1 MPVNPKPGGR
11 TTRRHLV
18 ALLAAA
24 GAVGAALPGPA
35 RAQAYPTKPVRLIVP
50 FAAGGTTDIVS
61 RAIADALGRELGQPV
76 IVDNKGGGG
85 GSLGADMV
93 AKAAPDGYTIGMATV
108 STLATNP
115 ATNPKTPYDP
125 IRDFVPIV
133 NVANVPNVLTV
144 NPAVPAQDVKSFIA
158 LLKASPGKYSYA
170 SPGVGSISHLDGE
183 LFKALTGT
191 FMTHIPYR
199 GSGPALNDVLSGV
212 VQVQFDNLPSSMPHI
227 KGGKLRALAVA
238 APQRVEALPNVPT
251 FAEVG
256 LRDVNNMAWYGLV
269 APPNTPDDIVRKL
282 HDATAKVIAE
292 PAVKRRFAEVGAY
305 PDGGSSQQYATMIRN
320 ELALRKRIATER
332 KISLQE

>member
-1 MPVNPKPGGR
+1 MTLRPLL
-11 TTRRHLV
+11 TTLAV
-18 ALLAAA
+18 AATALAT
-24 GAVGAALPGPA
+24 PA
-35 RAQAYPTKPVRLIVP
+35 TAPAQAWPAKPIRLIVP

-93 AKAAPDGYTIGMATV
+93 AKAAPDGYTLGMATV

-115 ATNPKTPYDP
+115 ATNPRTPYDP

-133 NVANVPNVLTV
+133 NVVNVPNVVTV
-144 NPAVPAQDVKSFIA
+144 NPAVPAQDMKAFIA

-170 SPGVGSISHLDGE
+170 SSGVGSIGHLDGE
-183 LFKALTGT
+183 LFKSVTGT

-212 VQVQFDNLPSSMPHI
+212 VPVQFDNLPSSLPHVQA
-227 KGGKLRALAVA
+227 GKLRALAVA
-238 APQRVEALPNVPT
+238 APRRLEVLPNVPT
-251 FAEVG
+251 FAEAG
-256 LRDVNNMAWYGLV
+256 LREVNNMAWYGLV
-269 APPNTPDDIVRKL
+269 APAKTPDEIVRKV
-282 HDATAKVIAE
+282 HDATLRVLAD

-305 PDGGSSQQYATMIRN
+305 PDGGTSEQYAAVIRN

>member
-1 MPVNPKPGGR
+1 MTLRPLL
-11 TTRRHLV
+11 TTLAV
-18 ALLAAA
+18 AATALAT
-24 GAVGAALPGPA
+24 PA
-35 RAQAYPTKPVRLIVP
+35 TAPAQAWPAKPIRLIVP

-93 AKAAPDGYTIGMATV
+93 AKAAPDGYTLGMATV

-115 ATNPKTPYDP
+115 ATNPRTPYDP

-133 NVANVPNVLTV
+133 NVVNVPNVVTV
-144 NPAVPAQDVKSFIA
+144 NPAVPAQDMKAFIA

-170 SPGVGSISHLDGE
+170 SSGVGSIGHLDGE
-183 LFKALTGT
+183 LFKSVTGT

-212 VQVQFDNLPSSMPHI
+212 VPVQFDNLPSSLPHVQA
-227 KGGKLRALAVA
+227 GKLRALAVA
-238 APQRVEALPNVPT
+238 APRRLEVLPNVPT
-251 FAEVG
+251 FAEAG
-256 LRDVNNMAWYGLV
+256 LREVNNMAWYGLV
-269 APPNTPDDIVRKL
+269 APAKTPDEIVRKVR
-282 HDATAKVIAE
+282 DATVRVLADA
-292 PAVKRRFAEVGAY
+292 AVKRRFAEVGAY
-305 PDGGSSQQYATMIRN
+305 PDGGTSEQYATVIRN